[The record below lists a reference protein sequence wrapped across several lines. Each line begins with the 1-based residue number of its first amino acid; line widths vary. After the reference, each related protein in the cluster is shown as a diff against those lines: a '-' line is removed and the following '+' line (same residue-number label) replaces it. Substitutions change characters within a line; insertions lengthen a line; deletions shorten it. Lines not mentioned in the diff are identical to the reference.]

1 MGIHLVVR
9 NILVVQVS
17 GFGKI
22 ILFTVPPVVLEDRSS
37 FNFLLLRDIKKLMFC
52 IICGFASAVLF

>member
-9 NILVVQVS
+9 NVLVVQVS
-17 GFGKI
+17 GFAEI
-22 ILFTVPPVVLEDRSS
+22 ILFTAPPVVLEDRSS

-52 IICGFASAVLF
+52 ISSAVLTITN